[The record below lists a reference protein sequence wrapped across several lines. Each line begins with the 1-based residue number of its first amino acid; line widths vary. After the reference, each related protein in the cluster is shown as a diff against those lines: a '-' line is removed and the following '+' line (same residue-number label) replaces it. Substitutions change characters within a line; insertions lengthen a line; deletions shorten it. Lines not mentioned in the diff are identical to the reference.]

1 MIERRQSGFVT
12 TNGLVPV
19 DTICSAIGKGKT
31 LDALTR
37 VYPKLTHEDIYE
49 AIHFYSDNTNIP
61 MADTDK
67 ILQLVNVGKGAQDTV
82 IEVTNLHQVVYIKL
96 VASGHYYYPQESN
109 FAKLMN
115 QGLRICCL
123 DNVIAVESEQEFDTE
138 LHVLVNEAL
147 HRAVPD
153 ILTDIERTKK
163 DLDYDEYIQRR
174 NND

>member
-123 DNVIAVESEQEFDTE
+123 DNVVSVEEGKDFDSE

>member
-19 DTICSAIGKGKT
+19 DTICANIGKGKT
-31 LDALTR
+31 LEALSR
-37 VYPKLTHEDIYE
+37 IYPKLTDEDVYE

-67 ILQLVNVGKGAQDTV
+67 ILQLVNVGKGADDTI
-82 IEVTNLHQVVYIKL
+82 IEVTHLHQVVYIKL
-96 VASGHYYYPQESN
+96 VATGHYFYPQESN

-123 DNVIAVESEQEFDTE
+123 DNVITVEEEREFDTE

>member
-19 DTICSAIGKGKT
+19 DIICSAIGKGKT

-123 DNVIAVESEQEFDTE
+123 DNVVSVEEGKDFDSE